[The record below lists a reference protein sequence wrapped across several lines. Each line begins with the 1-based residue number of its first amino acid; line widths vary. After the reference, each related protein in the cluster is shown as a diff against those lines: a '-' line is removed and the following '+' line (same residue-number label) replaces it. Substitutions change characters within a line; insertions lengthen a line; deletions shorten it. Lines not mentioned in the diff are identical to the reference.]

1 VTSGSQF
8 STLRTLIAAGSAN
21 CAGNRLDFELFL
33 GSLLPAINGEKEMRF
48 LAISL
53 CALALLPA
61 ASNAQ
66 QPTQTAAKGP
76 TVQAASV
83 GFRANEV
90 KVDASTK
97 VTAAAIPRHQGQDV
111 AFMVVGVGAMIV
123 GALVHGTAGTII
135 VIGGAG
141 VALYGLYNYL
151 E

>member
-1 VTSGSQF
+1 
-8 STLRTLIAAGSAN
+8 
-21 CAGNRLDFELFL
+21 
-33 GSLLPAINGEKEMRF
+33 LLPAINGENEMRF
-48 LAISL
+48 LAISF
-53 CALALLPA
+53 CALALLPH

-66 QPTQTAAKGP
+66 QPTQASGPTQTSASGP

>member
-1 VTSGSQF
+1 
-8 STLRTLIAAGSAN
+8 
-21 CAGNRLDFELFL
+21 
-33 GSLLPAINGEKEMRF
+33 LLPAINGENEMRF
-48 LAISL
+48 LAISF
-53 CALALLPA
+53 CALAMLPA
-61 ASNAQ
+61 VSNAQ
-66 QPTQTAAKGP
+66 QPTQTSGPAQTSASGP

-97 VTAAAIPRHQGQDV
+97 VTAAAAIPRHQGQDV

-135 VIGGAG
+135 IIGGAG
-141 VALYGLYNYL
+141 MALYGLYNYL

>member
-1 VTSGSQF
+1 
-8 STLRTLIAAGSAN
+8 
-21 CAGNRLDFELFL
+21 
-33 GSLLPAINGEKEMRF
+33 MRF
-48 LAISL
+48 LAIGF

-83 GFRANEV
+83 GFRVNEV

-97 VTAAAIPRHQGQDV
+97 VTAAPLRHQGQDV
-111 AFMVVGVGAMIV
+111 ALMAVGVGAMIV

-141 VALYGLYNYL
+141 VALYGLYHYL